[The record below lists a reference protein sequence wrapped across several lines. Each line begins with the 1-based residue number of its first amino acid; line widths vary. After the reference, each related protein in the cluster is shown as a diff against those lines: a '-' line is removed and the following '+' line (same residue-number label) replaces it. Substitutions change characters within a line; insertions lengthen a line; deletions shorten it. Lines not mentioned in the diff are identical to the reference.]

1 MEPRPENKLALG
13 AVQAG
18 DVEVSRAEK
27 IHPPRQGDR
36 EEAIKAGSGERP
48 PAANTQDPHPKGTDT
63 PRVQITSRGGGTG
76 IVRPLLG
83 CFRPVSN
90 D

>member
-36 EEAIKAGSGERP
+36 EEAIKEMEERNPGP
-48 PAANTQDPHPKGTDT
+48 PPENIAF
-63 PRVQITSRGGGTG
+63 V
-76 IVRPLLG
+76 
-83 CFRPVSN
+83 
-90 D
+90 